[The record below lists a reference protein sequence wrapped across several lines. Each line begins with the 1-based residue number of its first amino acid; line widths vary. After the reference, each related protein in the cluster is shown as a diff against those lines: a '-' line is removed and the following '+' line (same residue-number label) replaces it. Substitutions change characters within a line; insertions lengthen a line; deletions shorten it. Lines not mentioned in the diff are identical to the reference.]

1 MKKNEIILTT
11 IIIFLSLL
19 CLYFFK
25 QSKSLV
31 NVGEYKYQEQGRV
44 NYKVYLN
51 DNNYYKKE
59 FLDEGMQ
66 YISTLVDYIDLN
78 YNYEMSYNTDKLFKV
93 SKKLKADVKIVDSE
107 KNDKVIFS
115 KEEIIKEEN
124 LKDTKTIG
132 INDNIKLDYNKY
144 NDLTNEFKSKY
155 GINATSTLYVTYSIN
170 FESIDGEIKDSRVIR
185 IEMPLSKQMI
195 NINKSN
201 DINNASTYI
210 GRTSSI
216 INKTMLILGI
226 VFSTLAVIALV
237 ALIIEIRTRILN
249 TSKYDRFVNRILRE
263 YDSYITNSN
272 EAFIT
277 TDKNTFKVESFKEV
291 LDVRNNVDKP
301 IIYNKINDDESMFV
315 IISNDAIYQYIV
327 NRSDIE

>member
-1 MKKNEIILTT
+1 
-11 IIIFLSLL
+11 
-19 CLYFFK
+19 
-25 QSKSLV
+25 
-31 NVGEYKYQEQGRV
+31 
-44 NYKVYLN
+44 
-51 DNNYYKKE
+51 
-59 FLDEGMQ
+59 
-66 YISTLVDYIDLN
+66 
-78 YNYEMSYNTDKLFKV
+78 
-93 SKKLKADVKIVDSE
+93 
-107 KNDKVIFS
+107 
-115 KEEIIKEEN
+115 
-124 LKDTKTIG
+124 
-132 INDNIKLDYNKY
+132 
-144 NDLTNEFKSKY
+144 
-155 GINATSTLYVTYSIN
+155 
-170 FESIDGEIKDSRVIR
+170 
-185 IEMPLSKQMI
+185 MPLSKQMI

-277 TDKNTFKVESFKEV
+277 TDKNTFKVESFKEL